1 MRALLVVNPKA
12 TATSKRSRDVLV
24 RALRS
29 EVDLAVEYT
38 RRRGHAVRLAREAV
52 QHGIDLVVTLGGDGT
67 VNEVVNGLMTAEP
80 STAEPSTADLARPSA
95 ERLPALAVVPGGS
108 TNVFA
113 RALGL
118 PREWPEATS
127 VILDGVRLGRFR
139 SVGLGRADDRYFT
152 FCAGFGLDA
161 AVVHRVE
168 QARLR
173 GRVSTPGLYFRAIFS
188 QFVLGQE
195 RRHPGITLDRP
206 DGVVASELATVI
218 IQNTAP
224 WTYVGDREV
233 NPNPQASFHLGLD
246 VLALRRL
253 RVPSAT
259 RTVTQSM
266 SRNPDPRGRHILRL
280 HDLDE
285 FTLVAARPQ
294 AFQLDGDY
302 LGEREKV
309 RFTSVTA
316 ALRVIC

>member
-1 MRALLVVNPKA
+1 
-12 TATSKRSRDVLV
+12 
-24 RALRS
+24 
-29 EVDLAVEYT
+29 
-38 RRRGHAVRLAREAV
+38 
-52 QHGIDLVVTLGGDGT
+52 
-67 VNEVVNGLMTAEP
+67 
-80 STAEPSTADLARPSA
+80 
-95 ERLPALAVVPGGS
+95 
-108 TNVFA
+108 
-113 RALGL
+113 
-118 PREWPEATS
+118 

-152 FCAGFGLDA
+152 VCAGFGLDA

-168 QARLR
+168 QARRR

-195 RRHPGITLDRP
+195 RRHPGIMLDRP

-233 NPNPQASFHLGLD
+233 NPNPEASFDLGLD

-253 RVPSAT
+253 RVPSTA
-259 RTVTQSM
+259 RTVTQFV